1 MLLTIG
7 TSTIEVSQHPQIP
20 MSEFNRL
27 LPKALADIETQFP
40 IAALTLMVTA
50 APNQFRRL
58 ILNIVVGMYSIELY
72 GNEKSCNYLTGSD
85 GVLYIVNTDN
95 TAEALRAG
103 KYQIISL

>member
-1 MLLTIG
+1 MLLAIG
-7 TSTIEVSQHPQIP
+7 TSTIEVSQHPQIQI
-20 MSEFNRL
+20 SEFNRL

-40 IAALTLMVTA
+40 IAALTIMVTA
-50 APNQFRRL
+50 APHQFRRL

-103 KYQIISL
+103 KYQVISL